1 VTNPLADIRKR
12 WRRRWEPLR
21 KELERRIW
29 LDRWFPH
36 IPLGLALAPLGF
48 SWLDQSV
55 REALGIGVLS
65 VQVSHLEAQVNAL
78 DLGSS
83 GEIGLGLLV
92 LTMSIGVM
100 LRSRLAWLASV
111 AGLAANLVI
120 RYSVEGRAA
129 DPYATIY
136 VTTMLV
142 LLIVN
147 RRAFVIRS
155 VVTSTIFAS
164 AALAIYF
171 AYATFGILRLGEQFA
186 PPVHDLETALYLVIV
201 TASSVGFGDITPVSA
216 EARNFVAGVI
226 VLGIIVGATSV
237 SALLVPLV
245 GNSLRAIFGQK
256 ETSVERTRHYVIVG
270 RSPLAR
276 NATVELEKR
285 GQRVT
290 LVISKPADHEFYS
303 SRDVVVGDAS
313 DLSVLRKAGVA
324 EARGVLALTT
334 DDSENGFVVLG
345 VNELAP
351 AIPTVAA
358 LNDPSNR
365 FRLKRAQPS
374 LLLSLQVLGGE
385 LLAMALMGE
394 EVDADFLG
402 RVLQVSPGTAKEE
415 GS

>member
-1 VTNPLADIRKR
+1 
-12 WRRRWEPLR
+12 
-21 KELERRIW
+21 
-29 LDRWFPH
+29 
-36 IPLGLALAPLGF
+36 
-48 SWLDQSV
+48 
-55 REALGIGVLS
+55 
-65 VQVSHLEAQVNAL
+65 
-78 DLGSS
+78 
-83 GEIGLGLLV
+83 
-92 LTMSIGVM
+92 
-100 LRSRLAWLASV
+100 
-111 AGLAANLVI
+111 
-120 RYSVEGRAA
+120 VEGRAA

-136 VTTMLV
+136 VMTMLV

-171 AYATFGILRLGEQFA
+171 AYATFGILRLGEQFT

-201 TASSVGFGDITPVSA
+201 TASSVGFGDITPASA
-216 EARNFVAGVI
+216 EARTFVAGVI
-226 VLGIIVGATSV
+226 VVGIVVGATSV

-245 GNSLRAIFGQK
+245 GNSLRAIFGHK
-256 ETSVERTRHYVIVG
+256 ESSVERTRHYVIVG
-270 RSPLAR
+270 RSSLAR
-276 NATVELEKR
+276 NAALELEKR

-290 LVISKPADHEFYS
+290 LVISKTADEDFYS
-303 SRDVVVGDAS
+303 SRDVVVGDAA

-351 AIPTVAA
+351 TIPTVAA

-365 FRLKRAQPS
+365 FRLKRTQPS

-402 RVLQVSPGTAKEE
+402 RVLQVSPATAKDD
-415 GS
+415 G